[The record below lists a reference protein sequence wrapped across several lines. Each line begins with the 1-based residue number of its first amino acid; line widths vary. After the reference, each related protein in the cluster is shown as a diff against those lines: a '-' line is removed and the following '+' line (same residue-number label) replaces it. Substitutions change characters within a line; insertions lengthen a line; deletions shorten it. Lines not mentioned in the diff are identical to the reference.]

1 MAEKKEKLEEREYK
15 VEIVRRNFITVYPR
29 LREKH
34 WQVISVYRE
43 EALPTGS
50 VTIDLYELFKDK
62 QEDAVKQIRA
72 RKGPLFERYLREE
85 AKFIRADI
93 EERLAERPEVV
104 TV

>member
-1 MAEKKEKLEEREYK
+1 MTEEGEKPEGRKYK
-15 VEIVRRNFITVYPR
+15 VEIVRRNFITVYPK

-50 VTIDLYELFKDK
+50 VTIDLYDLFKDK
-62 QEDAVKQIRA
+62 QEDAVRQIRA
-72 RKGPLFERYLREE
+72 RKGALFDAYLREE
-85 AKFIRADI
+85 RKLIKADI